1 MMIRNIFRKPEL
13 NKHSDLRPERKVSWL
28 ELYFDLFFV
37 VIMYYLVHELSYEFS
52 LSNLFQYTLMF
63 LSSLWLWMSYTYYKE
78 VFQNHGLEIR
88 LFTFFYM
95 IPIASLAVFSSD
107 VMENN
112 LTYYIISYLIARA
125 MISLAWLH

>member
-52 LSNLFQYTLMF
+52 LSNLFQYTVMF

-107 VMENN
+107 VMQNN

>member
-1 MMIRNIFRKPEL
+1 MTKKSVFRKAEL
-13 NKHSDLRPERKVSWL
+13 NKYSDQKEERKVSWL

-37 VIMYYLVHELSYEFS
+37 VVLYYLVHELAYDFS
-52 LSNLFQYTLMF
+52 LHNLFQYTLMF

-88 LFTFFYM
+88 IFTFFYM

-107 VMENN
+107 FMDNN
-112 LTYYIISYLIARA
+112 LTYYILSYAIARLMLSA
-125 MISLAWLH
+125 AWIH